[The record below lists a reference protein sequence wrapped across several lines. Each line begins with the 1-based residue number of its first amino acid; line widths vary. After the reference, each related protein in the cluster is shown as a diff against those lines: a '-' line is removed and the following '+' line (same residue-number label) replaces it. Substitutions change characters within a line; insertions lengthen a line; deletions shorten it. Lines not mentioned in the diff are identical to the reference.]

1 MEPNTQQPIQPNV
14 ANNPLHVMSPGE
26 QIICNIKR
34 HPIGLIGVYAMCGIL
49 LLVLFTVVGILPHF
63 VTNLTTTD
71 KMYAFVGAI
80 GLAALILLF
89 AWVAIIVY
97 NGNRWIVTSDSITQI
112 QQTGLF
118 QKQTSQLSLENLE
131 DVTFEQ
137 KSLIQSLFNFGT
149 LKVET
154 AGEHSKFQFPFCPS
168 PQKCAVEIIQAH
180 EKYMSDNINVNQQ
193 LNTNTSVQAEVAPNT
208 PPQFPPQ
215 A

>member
-1 MEPNTQQPIQPNV
+1 
-14 ANNPLHVMSPGE
+14 MSPGE